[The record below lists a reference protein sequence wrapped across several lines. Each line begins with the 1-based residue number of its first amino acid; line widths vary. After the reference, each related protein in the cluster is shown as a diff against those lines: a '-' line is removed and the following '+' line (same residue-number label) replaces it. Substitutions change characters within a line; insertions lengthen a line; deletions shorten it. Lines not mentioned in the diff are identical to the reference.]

1 MKQKK
6 IILILWKRFDQII
19 QAIVVTV
26 ICYKQSYGWMRMN
39 GSHGSLCIPSRS
51 LKLLKRAV
59 SKVFQF
65 QKLFSLLLR
74 AGAGK
79 TKTKLEYLKMV
90 CMQNSLRITLG

>member
-1 MKQKK
+1 
-6 IILILWKRFDQII
+6 
-19 QAIVVTV
+19 
-26 ICYKQSYGWMRMN
+26 MRMN

-90 CMQNSLRITLG
+90 CMQNSLRITLGWWRPLDFIGWVSEVIFRQKIPQLCSSVR